1 MGQNKTRKLL
11 KKLLKNDN
19 KRAMYSPEELIYM
32 EKHLEIM
39 KIQKEQSKLNK
50 KGFKPDHE

>member
-1 MGQNKTRKLL
+1 
-11 KKLLKNDN
+11 
-19 KRAMYSPEELIYM
+19 MYSPEELLYM
-32 EKHLEIM
+32 EKHLQIL

>member
-1 MGQNKTRKLL
+1 MSQNKTRKLL

-19 KRAMYSPEELIYM
+19 KRAMYSPEELLYM
-32 EKHLEIM
+32 EKHLDILR
-39 KIQKEQSKLNK
+39 QQRQQQKLNK

>member
-1 MGQNKTRKLL
+1 MGQKNTRKLL
-11 KKLLKNDN
+11 KKLLKNNN
-19 KRAMYSPEELIYM
+19 KRAMYSPEELLYM
-32 EKHLEIM
+32 EKHLQIL